1 MRNWPNT
8 ASGIIS
14 RWCWVEEIPIAPERR
29 RFRRIHGLQLPL
41 HPQQVAG
48 WVISLFIG
56 SGTFAVSTPLLEPF
70 GLRSLLSISLA
81 TIFLVHLLFHLAVLL
96 LDPADPRVRARPTNL
111 VVPEF
116 DRKKHPHVIENGRC
130 HLCNITTNG
139 DRTKHCSIC
148 NKCVVRF
155 DHHCKWLNN
164 CIGARNYPLFLACLI
179 SAILA
184 SLSVVALSIAE
195 LFLFNVHRD
204 VRRSNATMENAT
216 NLPSTI
222 FPIQQ
227 PPGTGTLLVILTIG
241 ILSAIAAILLIH
253 LCFFHGYI
261 ACLGLT
267 TYEYVKNKRERKLE
281 AGKTNLTTNVTTC
294 PSFCARVN
302 VPARYRFCDSRVD
315 ASMEVVSRERNGT
328 KEYSEYGIDRPED
341 VPSGRDRK
349 NNFRLCFTYETNSN
363 GASIELSSRSTIDEN
378 NDDKHRN
385 NSSSWTGNVAVAVA
399 ESPDFKSST
408 PSPVSC
414 CFSIVNPISSARLE
428 RNKQPRSR
436 KCRKDSTDSIAG
448 TSAPK
453 ERRTCGTI
461 GRIRTFLRTR
471 FRKNARQRSINA
483 ESADRTKRRNRV
495 APSVDREEG
504 NVTETSVSTFEN
516 QLENR
521 NETREEPSSVS
532 LSRPSN
538 KLPPLDLR
546 TARISSIDDIVPDE
560 IGPDLI
566 PVPPPSTVTAIVASP
581 TVIPPPI
588 RTIPSLSKRNN
599 HQSHLRAR
607 RSSLR
612 KRPRFKMGPRL
623 AQSAQLSPIP
633 ESEFSKPASPRS
645 PPQPNHFA
653 FPPLQN

>member
-1 MRNWPNT
+1 MRNWPNA

-14 RWCWVEEIPIAPERR
+14 RWCSIEESPIAPERR
-29 RFRRIHGLQLPL
+29 RFRRVHGLQLPL

-48 WVISLFIG
+48 WAISLFIG

-70 GLRSLLSISLA
+70 GLRPLLSIFLA
-81 TIFLVHLLFHLAVLL
+81 TIFFVHLLFHLAVLL

-130 HLCNITTNG
+130 HLCNITT
-139 DRTKHCSIC
+139 
-148 NKCVVRF
+148 
-155 DHHCKWLNN
+155 
-164 CIGARNYPLFLACLI
+164 
-179 SAILA
+179 
-184 SLSVVALSIAE
+184 SVVALSIAE
-195 LFLFNVHRD
+195 LFLFNVHRE
-204 VRRSNATMENAT
+204 VCRSNATMENVT
-216 NLPSTI
+216 SLPSTV

-227 PPGTGTLLVILTIG
+227 PPGTGTLLVILTLG
-241 ILSAIAAILLIH
+241 ILSAVAAILLIH

-261 ACLGLT
+261 AYLGLT
-267 TYEYVKNKRERKLE
+267 TYEYVRNKRERKLE
-281 AGKTNLTTNVTTC
+281 VGKTNLTPNTTTC

-302 VPARYRFCDSRVD
+302 VPSRYRFCDSRVD

-328 KEYSEYGIDRPED
+328 KEYPEYGIDRPED
-341 VPSGRDRK
+341 MPSGRDRK

-363 GASIELSSRSTIDEN
+363 GASIELSSRSTLGEDNDE
-378 NDDKHRN
+378 KHRN
-385 NSSSWTGNVAVAVA
+385 NSSSWTGNVAIAVA

-428 RNKQPRSR
+428 RNKQTRSR
-436 KCRKDSTDSIAG
+436 KCPKDNTETAG
-448 TSAPK
+448 TSITSR

-471 FRKNARQRSINA
+471 FKKNSRQRSINA
-483 ESADRTKRRNRV
+483 ETADKTKRRNRV

-504 NVTETSVSTFEN
+504 NVAETSVSTFEN
-516 QLENR
+516 RLENE
-521 NETREEPSSVS
+521 NHAREESSSVS
-532 LSRPSN
+532 SSRPPS

-546 TARISSIDDIVPDE
+546 TARISSIDEIVTDE

-566 PVPPPSTVTAIVASP
+566 PVPPSTVTAIVTSP
-581 TVIPPPI
+581 TVVPPPM
-588 RTIPSLSKRNN
+588 RTIPSISKRN
-599 HQSHLRAR
+599 QSHLRAR

-645 PPQPNHFA
+645 PPQSNHFA

>member
-1 MRNWPNT
+1 M
-8 ASGIIS
+8 
-14 RWCWVEEIPIAPERR
+14 
-29 RFRRIHGLQLPL
+29 
-41 HPQQVAG
+41 
-48 WVISLFIG
+48 LFIG
-56 SGTFAVSTPLLEPF
+56 SGTFAVSTPFLEPF
-70 GLRSLLSISLA
+70 GLRELVSIFLA
-81 TIFLVHLLFHLAVLL
+81 TIFLVHLLFHLTVLL

-130 HLCNITTNG
+130 HLCNITTIG

-179 SAILA
+179 SAILS
-184 SLSVVALSIAE
+184 SLSVLALSIAE
-195 LFLFNVHRD
+195 LYLFHVDREL
-204 VRRSNATMENAT
+204 RRSNATMENVT
-216 NLPSTI
+216 GLPSTI

-227 PPGTGTLLVILTIG
+227 PPGTGTLLVIMTIG
-241 ILSAIAAILLIH
+241 ALSAITAILLIH
-253 LCFFHGYI
+253 LCFFHGYL
-261 ACLGLT
+261 AYLGLT
-267 TYEYVKNKRERKLE
+267 TYEYVKKKRERKLE
-281 AGKTNLTTNVTTC
+281 VGKTNVTPNTTNC

-315 ASMEVVSRERNGT
+315 ASMEVVSRERNVVK
-328 KEYSEYGIDRPED
+328 KEYSEYEIDRSED
-341 VPSGRDRK
+341 VPFGRDRK

-363 GASIELSSRSTIDEN
+363 GASIELSSRSALPEN
-378 NDDKHRN
+378 NDEKRRK
-385 NSSSWTGNVAVAVA
+385 NSSSWSGNAAVAVA

-414 CFSIVNPISSARLE
+414 CFSIVNPISSVRLE
-428 RNKQPRSR
+428 RNKQTRTR
-436 KCRKDSTDSIAG
+436 RCRKDSTETTVGGNG
-448 TSAPK
+448 TTPK

-461 GRIRTFLRTR
+461 GRIRTFIRTR
-471 FRKNARQRSINA
+471 FKKNSRQRSIINS

-495 APSVDREEG
+495 APTVDREEG
-504 NVTETSVSTFEN
+504 NNNGVAETSLSNFENLQEKQGNDNGKESTSVS
-516 QLENR
+516 
-521 NETREEPSSVS
+521 S
-532 LSRPSN
+532 SRPPN

-546 TARISSIDDIVPDE
+546 TARISSIDEIVTDE

-566 PVPPPSTVTAIVASP
+566 PVPPPSTVTAILTSP
-581 TVIPPPI
+581 TALPPPI
-588 RTIPSLSKRNN
+588 RTISSISKRNNN
-599 HQSHLRAR
+599 HQSHFRAR

-645 PPQPNHFA
+645 PPQSNHFA
-653 FPPLQN
+653 FPPLQDRSTYT

>member
-1 MRNWPNT
+1 MRNWPNA

-14 RWCWVEEIPIAPERR
+14 RWCSIEESPIAPERR
-29 RFRRIHGLQLPL
+29 RFRRVHGLQLPL

-48 WVISLFIG
+48 WAISLFIG

-70 GLRSLLSISLA
+70 GLRPLLSIFLA
-81 TIFLVHLLFHLAVLL
+81 TIFFVHLLFHLAVLL

-130 HLCNITTNG
+130 HLCNITTSG

-195 LFLFNVHRD
+195 LFLFNVHRE
-204 VRRSNATMENAT
+204 VRRSNATMENVT
-216 NLPSTI
+216 SLPSTV

-227 PPGTGTLLVILTIG
+227 PPGTGTLLVILTLG
-241 ILSAIAAILLIH
+241 ILSAVAAILLIH

-261 ACLGLT
+261 AYLGLT
-267 TYEYVKNKRERKLE
+267 TYEYVRNKRERKLE
-281 AGKTNLTTNVTTC
+281 VGKTNLTSNTTSC

-302 VPARYRFCDSRVD
+302 VPSRYRFCDSRVD

-328 KEYSEYGIDRPED
+328 KEYPEYGIDRPED
-341 VPSGRDRK
+341 MPSGRDRK

-363 GASIELSSRSTIDEN
+363 GASIELSSRSTLGEDNDE
-378 NDDKHRN
+378 KQIHSN
-385 NSSSWTGNVAVAVA
+385 NSSSWTGNVAIAVA

-428 RNKQPRSR
+428 RNKQTRSR
-436 KCRKDSTDSIAG
+436 RCPKDNTETAG
-448 TSAPK
+448 TSITSR

-471 FRKNARQRSINA
+471 FKKNSRQRSINA
-483 ESADRTKRRNRV
+483 ETADKTKRRNRV

-504 NVTETSVSTFEN
+504 NVAETSVSTFEN
-516 QLENR
+516 RLENE
-521 NETREEPSSVS
+521 NHAREESSSVS
-532 LSRPSN
+532 SSRPPN

-546 TARISSIDDIVPDE
+546 TARISSIDEIVTDE

-566 PVPPPSTVTAIVASP
+566 PVPPSTVTAIVTSP
-581 TVIPPPI
+581 TVVPPPM
-588 RTIPSLSKRNN
+588 RTIPSISKRN
-599 HQSHLRAR
+599 QSHLRAR

-645 PPQPNHFA
+645 PPQSNHFA